1 MESVAAFFKP
11 LKQFTVLRRY
21 VKTLTFTFLDD
32 KILNTYLLFFIRENS
47 YCHERVLLL
56 CGLFHGNNTNTT
68 KGVLGYA

>member
-1 MESVAAFFKP
+1 MESVVAFFKP
-11 LKQFTVLRRY
+11 LKKFTVLFRY

-32 KILNTYLLFFIRENS
+32 KILNKNLLFFRDTS

-56 CGLFHGNNTNTT
+56 CGLFHGNNTYTT